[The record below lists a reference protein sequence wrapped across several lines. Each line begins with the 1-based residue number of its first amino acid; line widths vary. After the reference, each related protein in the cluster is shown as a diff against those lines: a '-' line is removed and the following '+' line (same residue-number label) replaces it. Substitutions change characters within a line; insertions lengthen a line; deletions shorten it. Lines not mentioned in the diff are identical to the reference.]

1 MAKTRKYKPIFGEK
15 HRRYIR
21 ACRENMYNIAEG
33 AVRAGKTVDNVFAF
47 CTELEECPDK
57 IHLASA
63 STAATAKLNI
73 GDCNGMGIEAQYRGR
88 CSWGKYR
95 GNECMRVRTRT
106 GEKIVI
112 FVGAGK
118 ADSFKRIRGNSYG
131 MWIATEIN
139 LHHDTFIQ
147 EAFNRTAAARL
158 RKFFWDLNPS
168 APNAAIYEKYID
180 LYRARQEMGE
190 MPGGCNYELFLMRDN
205 ATITEER
212 FEQIVAQYDETS
224 IWYKRDILGERVA
237 AEGMIYPGYAGALE
251 GAFNPD
257 GGWQDVFM
265 SIDYGTQNAFAALLW
280 GKSAGAWHIFAEY
293 RYSGRDERVQ
303 KTDEDYVRDM
313 ERFAEKNLKEKESK
327 ELLTIIDPSA
337 ASFIAALRRSRLRFR
352 VRKADNDVTDGI
364 RDVAVCLQRGDV
376 RIFETLRELRKEFE
390 GYVWDEKGEDKPV
403 KVNDHLMDAL
413 RYGVR
418 TMRMVKAKER
428 YNSPFFAGGKLR

>member
-1 MAKTRKYKPIFGEK
+1 MKTRKYKPIFGDK
-15 HRRYIR
+15 HLRYIR
-21 ACRENMYNIAEG
+21 ACRKNMYNIAEG

-73 GDCNGMGIEAQYRGR
+73 GDCNGMGIEAQFRGR
-88 CSWGKYR
+88 CRWGKYR
-95 GNECMRVRTRT
+95 GNECMRVKTRT

-112 FVGAGK
+112 FSGAGK

-139 LHHDTFIQ
+139 LHHDSFIQ

-168 APNAAIYEKYID
+168 APNAPIYEKYID
-180 LYRARQEMGE
+180 LYRMRQEAGQ

-205 ATITEER
+205 ATITEKR
-212 FEQIVAQYDETS
+212 FGEIVAQYDPTS

-237 AEGMIYPGYAGALE
+237 AEGMIYPGYADALE
-251 GAFNPD
+251 AAFMPP
-257 GGWQDVFM
+257 GGWEDVFL

-280 GKSAGAWHIFAEY
+280 GKLGGVWHIYAEY
-293 RYSGRDERVQ
+293 RYSGRDERAQ

-313 ERFAEKNLKEKESK
+313 ERFARDNVSEGQRRG
-327 ELLTIIDPSA
+327 LLTIIDPSA
-337 ASFIAALRRSRLRFR
+337 ASFIAAIRRSVLQFR
-352 VRKADNDVTDGI
+352 VRKGDNDVIDGI

-376 RIFETLRELRKEFE
+376 KIFDTLRELRKELE
-390 GYVWDEKGEDKPV
+390 GYVWDDKGEDRPV
-403 KVNDHLMDAL
+403 KVNDHLSDAL

-418 TMRMVKAKER
+418 TMRLAKPKATYR
-428 YNSPFFAGGKLR
+428 SPFFADRG